1 MNRKTFLQLFLAP
14 IFLKNEGFIHT
25 VNGKISIRQLG
36 KCLIHEHILVDFI
49 GADKITFERWNR
61 EKVVEKVIPF
71 LNEVKALGYETFF
84 DCTPNFLGRD
94 PLLYRELSQKTGLQI
109 ITNTGLYG
117 ANGNKHL
124 PKYAFEESDVQLAE
138 RWINE
143 FENGIE
149 KTDIKPGFIKIGVDA
164 TNQLSEL
171 HKKLVRAA
179 AITHKATG
187 LTICSHTGFSKS
199 AFEQVQIIKDLGVS
213 PNAFVWVHAQN
224 ETQKNLY
231 LKAAKEGF
239 WISLDGIGWG
249 NFDMY
254 AQSLD
259 VLKVNNFLKYT
270 LISHDA
276 GWYHPEK
283 DDGGEFKAFDKI
295 DKELIPRL
303 KKIGF
308 TNKHFKQLLIQN
320 PQDAFAI
327 RKRLK

>member
-1 MNRKTFLQLFLAP
+1 M
-14 IFLKNEGFIHT
+14 
-25 VNGKISIRQLG
+25 
-36 KCLIHEHILVDFI
+36 
-49 GADKITFERWNR
+49 
-61 EKVVEKVIPF
+61 
-71 LNEVKALGYETFF
+71 
-84 DCTPNFLGRD
+84 
-94 PLLYRELSQKTGLQI
+94 LYRELSQKTGLQI

-149 KTDIKPGFIKIGVDA
+149 KTDIKPGFIKIGIDA

-187 LTICSHTGFSKS
+187 LTICSHSGFSKS

-259 VLKVNNFLKYT
+259 LLKVNNFLKNT